1 MQENEQVN
9 INTNRSELLSL
20 SFRDLFYKY
29 VRFLPLFLLSVAF
42 ALFIAYIYLR
52 YATPIYNAGGTMLI
66 KSDQK
71 NGAGNDKFE
80 DVFVNSRNSN
90 IQSEI
95 EVLKSKP
102 LMERVVKKLNL
113 QFNYY
118 VIGKIKTINIYKQ
131 GPFLVEPVEISDS
144 SRSFSWKIKFL
155 NDHQFRVNDDKTI
168 ISFGQYFKNSNGL
181 FRITRNPYGGISREY
196 NVTYQ
201 PAYASAGAY
210 AGGLQINPKTPG
222 TGILLI
228 SEECLFCHPGISD
241 QSNLKRIPPRYMRP
255 NAS

>member
-1 MQENEQVN
+1 MQENEQGN

-118 VIGKIKTINIYKQ
+118 VIGKIKTINIYVTWKNKASQ
-131 GPFLVEPVEISDS
+131 PK
-144 SRSFSWKIKFL
+144 SFNLAVQKS
-155 NDHQFRVNDDKTI
+155 I
-168 ISFGQYFKNSNGL
+168 I
-181 FRITRNPYGGISREY
+181 
-196 NVTYQ
+196 
-201 PAYASAGAY
+201 
-210 AGGLQINPKTPG
+210 
-222 TGILLI
+222 
-228 SEECLFCHPGISD
+228 
-241 QSNLKRIPPRYMRP
+241 
-255 NAS
+255 